1 MMAPPNEK
9 AMQQIQKFEL
19 EETLRGEFEA
29 TLPDRVRRYL
39 EVKPHGIISYE
50 HFSAASTECAL
61 LFRDG
66 HFYGSIAMAQA
77 VAEARVRFMCERR
90 ALTPST
96 HFERNLNTLR
106 SKGFMPDAVNKRLPQ
121 IWSGRDDYHHLNP
134 TIEQDRQQLERLARE
149 KVKLL
154 AEVEAEVFGYSV
166 ADGKLVPTFPEYW
179 NLTGNQAQVF
189 LRLE

>member
-1 MMAPPNEK
+1 MGTPNEK
-9 AMQQIQKFEL
+9 AMQQIQKREL

-66 HFYGSIAMAQA
+66 HFYGCIAMTQA
-77 VAEARVRFMCERR
+77 VAEALVRFMCEKRSSK
-90 ALTPST
+90 PST
-96 HFERNLNTLR
+96 HFERNLKTL
-106 SKGFMPDAVNKRLPQ
+106 SLKGFMPDAMNKRLLQ
-121 IWSGRDDYHHLNP
+121 IWAGRDDYHHLNP
-134 TIEQDRQQLERLARE
+134 IIKQDRQELERLARE

-154 AEVEAEVFGYSV
+154 TEVEEEVFGYAV
-166 ADGKLVPTFPEYW
+166 ADGKLLPNFPEYW
-179 NLTGNQAQVF
+179 NLTGNQAQVY